1 MAKKLVIVES
11 PAKAKTIEKFLGRD
25 FTVLASM
32 GHIIDLPKKG
42 LGVNTRKDFAPRYEI
57 IEKKDKLIE
66 ELKAASKRAD
76 EVYLAPDPD
85 REGEFIAWSLKT
97 ILGLQNPHRAV
108 FHEITKLA
116 VQDAIN
122 KPREINEDLFN
133 AQQARRVLDR
143 LVGYKISPLLWR
155 RVQSGTSAG
164 RVQSVALRVICDRE
178 AEIRAFVPEEYW
190 TITATLSKQRQP
202 ERFEATLISR
212 LKDMSDE
219 AHAETEEQQVADAQN
234 GTKQTKMEKGRI
246 KISSKEEADAIL
258 SDLQDATYSVLK
270 YEEREQ
276 RRQPYLP
283 YTTSTMQ
290 QDASVRLYFKPK
302 KTMSLAQQLYEG
314 IELGASGHQGLITY
328 MRTDSTRVSDEAQV
342 KVKAY
347 IAEAFGPPYV
357 GQGRSGKAKA
367 TTQDAH
373 EAIRPTDVTLTPQA
387 IKPYL
392 SADQFKLYNLIWRRF
407 VASFMT
413 PAVFDTVRVDIV
425 AKQYVFRAS
434 GSNLKFQGFYAVWSR
449 EEDEKL
455 LPVMQVS
462 ETLDLHALKP
472 EQHFTQPPPRYSEA
486 SLIKELEEQGIGRPS
501 TYVPI
506 ISTIQDRGYVDQEQR
521 RFVPTWLGETV
532 NEMLNKHF
540 PDIVDTGF
548 TAEMERK
555 LDDVEE
561 GRCSWTEFLRSFYSD
576 FKVTMEKAEAEMDRV
591 QKPLEE
597 MDELCP
603 ECGERNLVIR
613 TGRFGRFVSCS
624 GFPECRY
631 RRSFVMKTGAYCPS
645 CKGDLVERKTR
656 QKKRVFYG
664 CNNYPT
670 CNFAVWE
677 RPVPDPCPK
686 CGGLM
691 VVPRGG
697 QDPVCYEEV
706 IAVQQRVEDKPLQG
720 DDGQST
726 RGTRKKRAS
735 GKVTSEVSSNKTS
748 GVRGKVT
755 GNKRKKKNSGEENL
769 DSNKGE
775 TNGMDSNKI
784 KKTRKRKDLDR
795 ANSDI
800 TPNEVSDI
808 KSKVT
813 KKTRKRKDSD
823 RADSDIMP
831 NEVSEIKSKVVKN
844 TRKRKDSGETN
855 LESSPGTVS
864 QEHNKE
870 MYSMSRKTI
879 SEETII
885 KSDSNSV
892 YAINNKKASKKS
904 AIVMLAEVEDE
915 NAQNEN
921 VQAATTREAV
931 NGHDSAKV
939 TNAMAKKR

>member
-42 LGVNTRKDFAPRYEI
+42 LGVNTRKDFAPHYEI

-97 ILGLQNPHRAV
+97 ILELQNPRRAV

-116 VQDAIN
+116 VQDAIR

-190 TITATLSKQRQP
+190 TIIAMLSKQKQA
-202 ERFEATLISR
+202 ERFEAILISR
-212 LKDMSDE
+212 LKDMGDE
-219 AHAETEEQQVADAQN
+219 AHAETEEQSGTDAQSD
-234 GTKQTKMEKGRI
+234 TKPTKAGKERI
-246 KISSKEEADAIL
+246 KISSKEESDAIL
-258 SDLQDATYSVLK
+258 LDLRDATYSVLK
-270 YEEREQ
+270 YDEREQ

-314 IELGASGHQGLITY
+314 IELGTSGHQGLITY
-328 MRTDSTRVSDEAQV
+328 MRTDSTRISDEAQT

-347 IAEAFGPPYV
+347 IAEAFGQSYV
-357 GQGRSGKAKA
+357 GPGRVGKAKA

-387 IKPYL
+387 VKSYL

-425 AKQYVFRAS
+425 AKQYVFRAA
-434 GSNLKFQGFYAVWSR
+434 GSNLKFQGFYAVWPR

-455 LPVMQVS
+455 LPVMQVN
-462 ETLDLHALKP
+462 EILDLHELKP

-506 ISTIQDRGYVDQEQR
+506 ISTIQDRGYADQEQR

-561 GRCSWTEFLRSFYSD
+561 GRRSWTEFLHSFYGD
-576 FKVTMEKAEAEMDRV
+576 FKVTMQKAEAEMNRV
-591 QKPLEE
+591 QKPVEE
-597 MDELCP
+597 MDEVCP
-603 ECGERNLVIR
+603 ECGERNLVVR

-631 RRSFVMKTGAYCPS
+631 RRSFVMKTGAHCPL

-664 CNNYPT
+664 CSNYPT

-677 RPVPDPCPK
+677 QPVPEPCPK
-686 CGGLM
+686 CGSLM
-691 VVPRGG
+691 VIPKAG
-697 QDPVCYEEV
+697 QDPVCYEEA
-706 IAVQQRVEDKPLQG
+706 IAVQRSTEAKPRQSG
-720 DDGQST
+720 DGRST
-726 RGTRKKRAS
+726 RGARKRKVAGEAISESSSNGATAKRSKTTRGTSKKKTSAVVTSESSADDTNKTSSNTKRNTSRKKTSVVVTSESSSGDVSGSSNKAARGTRKK
-735 GKVTSEVSSNKTS
+735 
-748 GVRGKVT
+748 
-755 GNKRKKKNSGEENL
+755 
-769 DSNKGE
+769 
-775 TNGMDSNKI
+775 
-784 KKTRKRKDLDR
+784 
-795 ANSDI
+795 
-800 TPNEVSDI
+800 
-808 KSKVT
+808 
-813 KKTRKRKDSD
+813 
-823 RADSDIMP
+823 
-831 NEVSEIKSKVVKN
+831 
-844 TRKRKDSGETN
+844 
-855 LESSPGTVS
+855 
-864 QEHNKE
+864 
-870 MYSMSRKTI
+870 
-879 SEETII
+879 
-885 KSDSNSV
+885 
-892 YAINNKKASKKS
+892 KA
-904 AIVMLAEVEDE
+904 AFD
-915 NAQNEN
+915 
-921 VQAATTREAV
+921 
-931 NGHDSAKV
+931 
-939 TNAMAKKR
+939 